1 MHVTLARQIH
11 VGNRIK
17 LESGEE
23 GYVADIGWRSTTLR
37 TPSNHLIIVP
47 NAKLAQS
54 IITNYNMPDPPVNIV
69 IPVGVSYDSDPE
81 QVERVL
87 KDEARRIINELPG
100 FVKDFEPIV
109 RFQSFG
115 DFSPNFL
122 LILRAE
128 NFDAQF
134 SVWGEL
140 HKRIFKHL
148 KQEGIEIPFPV
159 RTVYLRG
166 GSEQERRGS

>member
-1 MHVTLARQIH
+1 
-11 VGNRIK
+11 
-17 LESGEE
+17 
-23 GYVADIGWRSTTLR
+23 
-37 TPSNHLIIVP
+37 
-47 NAKLAQS
+47 
-54 IITNYNMPDPPVNIV
+54 MPDPTVNIV